1 MVNEITLK
9 KLSLLKFFYKHA
21 IKHSQTDSKLDNMLA
36 IHHFDLCNEF
46 LLRILADEFD
56 KNIDQLITLKNI
68 YDCIHKNLKNLKGI
82 DISYKTKILRIRKL
96 RNDVQHNA
104 EFKSYDD
111 VKMCF
116 VHTKE
121 FLENTIQQVFHL
133 NFMEINLISL
143 IEQKEFKKD
152 MKNSFDLIKEKKY
165 LDAIEIIN
173 STFEKKLENLKKEG
187 YIPSAH
193 SLLGFSSAWS
203 QKHDIRVDDIS
214 FSFFRTKLPEIE
226 QLKEAFEKEHE
237 NIKRIS
243 EKILELVDAKFES
256 YTQGIMY
263 EIAIV
268 GLGINYADYSR
279 YKNILFHA
287 RFHKKLNEEDINF
300 CFDFVVEL
308 LIRILTNM
316 IPTSEVKCKQAD
328 ISEFFNI

>member
-1 MVNEITLK
+1 MINEIALR

-21 IKHSQTDSKLDNMLA
+21 IKHSQIDSKLDNMLA

-46 LLRILADEFD
+46 LLRILADEVKVNVDKLVTIENIFD
-56 KNIDQLITLKNI
+56 
-68 YDCIHKNLKNLKGI
+68 YIHKNLKIQKSIEIGH
-82 DISYKTKILRIRKL
+82 KPEILRIRKL

-121 FLENTIQQVFHL
+121 FLENTIKLVFDL
-133 NFMEINLISL
+133 NFTEINLISL
-143 IEQKEFKKD
+143 IEQDEIKKD
-152 MKNSFDLIKEKKY
+152 MQKSFDLIQENKY

-173 STFEKKLENLKKEG
+173 SALEKKLGKLKKEG

-203 QKHDIRVDDIS
+203 QKHDIRVDDIRL
-214 FSFFRTKLPEIE
+214 SFFRTELREIE
-226 QLKEAFEKEHE
+226 QLKEAIEKEHE
-237 NIKRIS
+237 NVKRIS

-279 YKNILFHA
+279 YKNILMHA
-287 RFHKKLNEEDINF
+287 RFHKKLNESDINF
-300 CFDFVVEL
+300 CFDFVIEL
-308 LIRILTNM
+308 MIKPLTNM
-316 IPTSEVKCKQAD
+316 IPTSDVRYKQAD
-328 ISEFFNI
+328 ISEFF